1 MSGGNGVGAFYEGF
15 QPCERPPSVM
25 LLERNE
31 APWHLGSYGGTLGSG
46 DGAIIRFRRKGRAGM
61 SVVRGEQMEN
71 QFPLGLIVKC
81 LIVPCLDERT
91 KLVSVSCVIRVI
103 EVSLTA
109 LSEWFASGI
118 PNRSLPPATILS
130 PVVPSCRKGD
140 CFAEVRCE
148 SESFTKRPR
157 DCLSDASVFR

>member
-46 DGAIIRFRRKGRAGM
+46 DGAIIRFPGKDGRH
-61 SVVRGEQMEN
+61 VRGARRSDGESV
-71 QFPLGLIVKC
+71 PAGDDRKC
-81 LIVPCLDERT
+81 LIVPCLDEQT

-103 EVSLTA
+103 ESA
-109 LSEWFASGI
+109 
-118 PNRSLPPATILS
+118 
-130 PVVPSCRKGD
+130 
-140 CFAEVRCE
+140 
-148 SESFTKRPR
+148 
-157 DCLSDASVFR
+157 